1 MTKPPDDLGYTID
14 ETTWNKEVDLLKE
27 ENQTKEIL
35 NGHITRVMQQ

>member
-14 ETTWNKEVDLLKE
+14 ETIWNKEVDPLKK

-35 NGHITRVMQQ
+35 NEHITQVMQQ